1 MCRLQVSD
9 RTLIA
14 LTLFAER
21 LRGRGEDDV
30 ADEIEAIAEDYAD
43 KGKAPKKKKP

>member
-1 MCRLQVSD
+1 VQINDKAVL
-9 RTLIA
+9 A

-21 LRGRGEDDV
+21 LRGRGEHDL